1 MQYIFLLVVLA
12 FGLVKAQN
20 CPEPYGIQ
28 VYPNEQYCD
37 KFYKVRIG
45 LSFSISFEKW
55 VLKFP
60 FIIFRSCFK
69 KRVVGE
75 L

>member
-1 MQYIFLLVVLA
+1 MLFFLAGLA
-12 FGLVKAQN
+12 FIGLAKAQS
-20 CPEPYGIQ
+20 CPEPYGVQ
-28 VYPNEQYCD
+28 TYPNEQYCD

-60 FIIFRSCFK
+60 FRIFRSCFK